1 MKKIFSS
8 GLLLGLACLWV
19 GGVARAQELFVFT
32 EPASNMPA
40 HTIGL
45 RANNW
50 LAQPEAGGTL
60 NYRFNP
66 EVMWGQSKNL
76 MLHAEGYFSNNSGSF
91 QAEGAGAYAKY
102 RFYVRDTLYRH
113 FRAAAFARVS
123 ALKAPVQQE
132 EISLAGY
139 NSGYGFGL
147 VGTQL
152 LHRLAL
158 SSSLWWEHAT
168 DNVGSYEY
176 PTAQPRDALNLSL
189 SGGLLILPKQ
199 YTSYHNVNMN
209 LMAELLGQQLLG
221 SNKRYLDLAPSLQFI
236 FNSQTRVDIGYR
248 FELYGNM
255 ERMAPNG
262 LLLRVEH
269 LLYDL

>member
-1 MKKIFSS
+1 MKRIFSS
-8 GLLLGLACLWV
+8 ALLLGIACLWV
-19 GGVARAQELFVFT
+19 GGIARAQELFVFT
-32 EPASNMPA
+32 EPVSNMPA

-91 QAEGAGAYAKY
+91 RADGAGFYAKY

-113 FRAAAFARVS
+113 FRAAAFALLS
-123 ALKAPVQQE
+123 AIQAPVNQE
-132 EISLAGY
+132 EISLSGY
-139 NSGYGFGL
+139 NSGYGAGV

-152 LHRLAL
+152 LHRVAL

-168 DNVGSYEY
+168 DNFGSHEY
-176 PTAQPRDALNLSL
+176 PTAQPRDALNFAL

-199 YTSYHNVNMN
+199 YTSYRNVNLN
-209 LMAELLGQQLLG
+209 IMAELLGQQLLG
-221 SNKRYLDLAPSLQFI
+221 SDNRFLDLAPSLQFI

-248 FELYGNM
+248 FELAGNIT
-255 ERMAPNG
+255 RMAPNG

-269 LLYDL
+269 LLFL